1 MKEHAGKIRLLLLLA
16 AAGAIALGISRGEA
30 ETVLTKAVYICL
42 ECVGIG

>member
-1 MKEHAGKIRLLLLLA
+1 MRNRTGKIRLFLLLA
-16 AAGAIALGISRGEA
+16 AAGAIAYGIGRGEA